1 MASTFTAS
9 QTGAIAC
16 AVAVSLRGLVGI
28 GALMTPG
35 YWRPSTPSTL
45 LFFGIFV
52 IIGWILALLIIM
64 RIRPAY
70 IVGIFLYVLTM
81 ISLSAAPLI
90 PPWYAFKSPVMDFS
104 QLVGFYL
111 FPLAGIYFNYKS
123 YKELK

>member
-1 MASTFTAS
+1 MVKAYTPN

-16 AVAVSLRGLVGI
+16 AVAISLRGLVGI

-45 LFFGIFV
+45 LFFVIFD

-70 IVGIFLYVLTM
+70 IVGIIL
-81 ISLSAAPLI
+81 
-90 PPWYAFKSPVMDFS
+90 
-104 QLVGFYL
+104 
-111 FPLAGIYFNYKS
+111 
-123 YKELK
+123 